1 MKNWKKERNYRPIKD
16 GAGNIIGG
24 VITVDGREVEVS
36 TDVYRA
42 YAKTDR
48 RERYVDEQYDK
59 GTLVSLESLMESHVP
74 LDRISA
80 EIVSDAENEM
90 LRRYDQE
97 QLRAILLPVLNA
109 LKEQDRDL
117 VQALYFDEVTER
129 EYAKKLKIHLKS
141 VQKRRNRI
149 LREIRRTIFE

>member
-16 GAGNIIGG
+16 GDGNIIGG

-36 TDVYRA
+36 ADVYRA
-42 YAKTDR
+42 YAKSDR
-48 RERYVDEQYDK
+48 RDRYVEEQYDK
-59 GTLVSLESLMESHVP
+59 GTLVSLEYLAENNVP

-80 EIVSDAENEM
+80 EIVSDAEDEM

-109 LKEQDRDL
+109 LEERDR
-117 VQALYFDEVTER
+117 VIVKALYFDDVSER
-129 EYAKKLKIHLKS
+129 DCAKMLGIHAS
-141 VQKRRNRI
+141 TVHYRRNRI
-149 LREIRRTIFE
+149 LCEIRRTIFE

>member
-1 MKNWKKERNYRPIKD
+1 MKNWKQERNYRPIKD
-16 GAGNIIGG
+16 GSGNIIGG
-24 VITVDGREVEVS
+24 VITVDWREVEVS
-36 TDVYRA
+36 ADVYHA
-42 YAKTDR
+42 YAKADR
-48 RERYVDEQYDK
+48 RDRYVAEQYDK
-59 GTLVSLESLMESHVP
+59 GTLVSLEYLAENNVP

-80 EIVSDAENEM
+80 EIVSDAEEEI
-90 LRRYDQE
+90 LRRYDRE

-109 LKEQDRDL
+109 LKDQDRAL
-117 VQALYFDEVTER
+117 VQELYFDEVSER